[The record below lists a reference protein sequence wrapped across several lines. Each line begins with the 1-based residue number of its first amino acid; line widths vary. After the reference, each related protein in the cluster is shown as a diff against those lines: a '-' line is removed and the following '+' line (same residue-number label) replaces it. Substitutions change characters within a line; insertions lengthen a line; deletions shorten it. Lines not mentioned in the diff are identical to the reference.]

1 MKKLSRDEV
10 QKKLNRGQPLFL
22 VDEVG
27 EIAYDFTK
35 YPRLRV
41 KSKGGKI
48 IERAEAHTESE
59 TCAWIGCL
67 SLTAE
72 EFEKY

>member
-1 MKKLSRDEV
+1 MKRLSWDEV
-10 QKKLNRGQPLFL
+10 QKKLKGGQPLFL

-27 EIAYDFTK
+27 EVAYDFTK

-48 IERAEAHTESE
+48 IERDEAHTNSE
-59 TCAWIGCL
+59 TLAWLGCL

>member
-10 QKKLNRGQPLFL
+10 QKKLNGGQLLFL
-22 VDEVG
+22 VDEVD

-59 TCAWIGCL
+59 TRAWAGCL

>member
-1 MKKLSRDEV
+1 MKRLSRDEV
-10 QKKLNRGQPLFL
+10 QKKLNGGQPLFL
-22 VDEVG
+22 VDEID
-27 EIAYDFTK
+27 EIAYDYTK

-48 IERAEAHTESE
+48 IERMEAYTASE
-59 TCAWIGCL
+59 TNAWVGCL
-67 SLTAE
+67 TLTAE

>member
-1 MKKLSRDEV
+1 MKRLSGEEV
-10 QKKLNRGQPLFL
+10 QKKLKGGQPLFL
-22 VDEVG
+22 LDEIG
-27 EIAYDFTK
+27 EVAYDFTK

-41 KSKGGKI
+41 KSKGGEI
-48 IERAEAHTESE
+48 IERDEAHTNSE
-59 TCAWIGCL
+59 TWAFICCL

>member
-1 MKKLSRDEV
+1 MKKSSRDEV
-10 QKKLNRGQPLFL
+10 QKKLNGGQPLFL
-22 VDEVG
+22 VDEID
-27 EIAYDFTK
+27 EIAYDYTK

-48 IERAEAHTESE
+48 IERIEAYTESE
-59 TCAWIGCL
+59 TRAWVGCL

>member
-1 MKKLSRDEV
+1 MKKLSRGEV
-10 QKKLNRGQPLFL
+10 QKKLNGGQPLFL
-22 VDEVG
+22 VDEVD

-48 IERAEAHTESE
+48 IERVEACTDSE
-59 TCAWIGCL
+59 TRAWISCL

-72 EFEKY
+72 EFGKY